1 MTLNGVTTTSE
12 RYVCGNW
19 TSCFKSN
26 ILYLSH
32 KWNDYCVCALYSDVV
47 RLAEASILSR
57 WRRGAGY
64 SYPCNRKKAQ
74 LSCIVGCYGC
84 AATYGRYVYDM
95 GACCRQCQLTQA
107 EIIDVGP
114 EQCSAEFITAPGERK
129 LRGRRN
135 YWREWR
141 LPLYMSSTFHL
152 PTDVMTRSCWNPLSV
167 VACLFSITV
176 LSDHSIFRKC
186 FF

>member
-1 MTLNGVTTTSE
+1 MIVRVRS
-12 RYVCGNW
+12 
-19 TSCFKSN
+19 
-26 ILYLSH
+26 IH
-32 KWNDYCVCALYSDVV
+32 SDVV
-47 RLAEASILSR
+47 RAADANALSR

-114 EQCSAEFITAPGERK
+114 EQCSAEFIIAPGERK
-129 LRGRRN
+129 LRERRN
-135 YWREWR
+135 Y
-141 LPLYMSSTFHL
+141 
-152 PTDVMTRSCWNPLSV
+152 
-167 VACLFSITV
+167 
-176 LSDHSIFRKC
+176 
-186 FF
+186 